1 MRLDTRALIARQLLL
16 YCFTDPSVARD
27 GSSTRASAGVYG
39 LERLPRQ
46 AAIDTVKR
54 QDRWCLRIGRHA
66 DTLAPRLQL
75 VECSLCVPRVAI
87 GDFDSTE
94 NFGKSVRGRRVRIP
108 RRLAD
113 PDRMLIAGVAVA
125 A

>member
-1 MRLDTRALIARQLLL
+1 
-16 YCFTDPSVARD
+16 
-27 GSSTRASAGVYG
+27 
-39 LERLPRQ
+39 
-46 AAIDTVKR
+46 
-54 QDRWCLRIGRHA
+54 
-66 DTLAPRLQL
+66 LAPRLQL